1 MSRELPDIIKE
12 VGFDFSWD
20 ERKVWEL
27 DVPDEEMPI
36 GELTW
41 HFDVPFIWSKP
52 DGYYDI
58 NPREVIEHP
67 DQHPEEYQRTLDA
80 DTNYPIDIMFWK
92 KRWLILD
99 GLHRLMRQAIEGKE
113 VVRVRKIPE
122 SAIPLIVKSKVN
134 PSMPNRQ

>member
-1 MSRELPDIIKE
+1 MPAIIKE

-27 DVPDEEMPI
+27 DVPTEEMPI
-36 GELTW
+36 DELAW

-52 DGYYDI
+52 DGYYDV

-67 DQHPEEYQRTLDA
+67 DQHPEEYERTMQS
-80 DTNYPIDIMFWK
+80 DTDYPIDIMYWK

-99 GLHRLMRQAIEGKE
+99 GLHRLMKQSVQGTE
-113 VVRVRKIPE
+113 VVKVRKIPE
-122 SAIPLIVKSKVN
+122 SAIPLILKD
-134 PSMPNRQ
+134 

>member
-27 DVPDEEMPI
+27 NVPAEEMPI
-36 GELTW
+36 HELTW

-52 DGYYDI
+52 DGYYDV
-58 NPREVIEHP
+58 NPSEVIDHP
-67 DQHPEEYQRTLDA
+67 DQHPEEYERTMRA
-80 DTNYPIDIMFWK
+80 DTAHPIDIMFWK

-99 GLHRLMRQAIEGKE
+99 GLHRLMKQAVQDAE
-113 VVRVRKIPE
+113 VVQVRKIPE
-122 SAIPLIVKSKVN
+122 SAIPLIRKDES
-134 PSMPNRQ
+134 

>member
-1 MSRELPDIIKE
+1 MTTNRDMPDIIKE

-27 DVPDEEMPI
+27 DVPAEDMPI

-52 DGYYDI
+52 DGYYDV

-67 DQHPEEYQRTLDA
+67 DQHVEEYQRTMQA
-80 DTNYPIDIMFWK
+80 DTVHPIDIMLWK

-99 GLHRLMRQAIEGKE
+99 GLHRLMKQAIEGKE
-113 VVRVRKIPE
+113 IVQVRKIPE
-122 SAIPLIVKSKVN
+122 SAIPQILKDTGDA
-134 PSMPNRQ
+134 R